1 MAFMKRELGGAY
13 NIAKATE
20 KAVQKFFVARRSPP
34 KGWSGASPKL
44 DAELMKS
51 FCNQVDAW

>member
-1 MAFMKRELGGAY
+1 MKRELGGAY